1 MIPYYSLGTWRLKK
15 YAILA
20 GPSSVL
26 SLAHLPPLMRRIY
39 ESGALRRDDED
50 PFAPDEREEQPQAMR
65 SVDGAAWSRRLLPRW
80 LRVRAIS
87 VDVTAPDRVEAGRP
101 VPFVVRMS
109 NALPTPVTLETRSP
123 RLWEWHVDGLARAS
137 HVDDPAPDE
146 RGVIGFDRGERKR
159 FRRQWDR
166 MFRLSEREWEPAPP
180 GAYTLGVGLNVENSE
195 KQGLYSET
203 TVRIE

>member
-1 MIPYYSLGTWRLKK
+1 MIPYYSLRTRSVKK
-15 YAILA
+15 YAIRP
-20 GPSSVL
+20 GPGSVL
-26 SLAHLPPLMRRIY
+26 SPGRLPPVMRRIY

-50 PFAPDEREEQPQAMR
+50 PFAPDDRPQAMR

-87 VDVTAPDRVEAGRP
+87 VDVTTPDRVEAGSH
-101 VPFVVRMS
+101 VPFVVTMS
-109 NALPTPVTLETRSP
+109 NTLPTPVALETRSP
-123 RLWEWHVDGLARAS
+123 RLWEWYVDDLARAS

-166 MFRLSEREWEPAPP
+166 MFRLSEREWERAPP
-180 GAYTLGVGLNVENSE
+180 GEYTIGVGLNVGNSE
-195 KQGLYSET
+195 EQGLYSET